1 MLERSRFMVGDAV
14 WEKIAPLLPGKPQC
28 CSLCDLDGGG
38 EVDAG
43 SRLWGARSQRV
54 VAHLALNPA
63 WHLPA
68 SAALRAL
75 LQNFVQH
82 RLMQEALGPRGKG
95 PRTAAPCAGPR
106 ARHAGTTV
114 GPDPRRPA
122 APPRASAPA
131 RRRAPAAG
139 PRTLA

>member
-1 MLERSRFMVGDAV
+1 M
-14 WEKIAPLLPGKPQC
+14 QC
-28 CSLCDLDGGG
+28 CSLCDLDGGD

-43 SRLWGARSQRV
+43 SRLWDARSQRV

-131 RRRAPAAG
+131 RRSAPGGEVCAEVG
-139 PRTLA
+139 DGVRG